1 MRIDSV
7 LIYFKPDISITL
19 VSLPA
24 FIKEWNLFQILL
36 IIFTLT
42 FQICNIYV
50 TFVWHIS
57 LNSNLSKA
65 GIRYFL
71 YIGRVNQKIEP
82 PSGLLETP
90 TSPLRLFIR
99 FLTIAKPNPL
109 PLFSEAL
116 AEAVL

>member
-1 MRIDSV
+1 MTS
-7 LIYFKPDISITL
+7 

-24 FIKEWNLFQILL
+24 FIKEWNLSQILL
-36 IIFTLT
+36 IIFTPL
-42 FQICNIYV
+42 FQKWNIYV

-65 GIRYFL
+65 EIIYFL

-82 PSGLLETP
+82 PSGLFETP

-99 FLTIAKPNPL
+99 FLTIAKPSPL